1 MCLSC
6 GCGKPDDDH
15 GDSRNITMNDLKQ
28 AAEAAGTTPDKVVR
42 NIINGSGT
50 QMGQSNTSSSAQFP
64 QSNTESSG
72 SFLPADQPERH
83 PGQYAQQLGTES
95 GNDWQESQQM
105 GYTGHGGVQK
115 PNQD

>member
-15 GDSRNITMNDLKQ
+15 GDSRNITSSDLDR
-28 AAEAAGTTPDKVVR
+28 AAEAAGTSRDKIVQ
-42 NIINGSGT
+42 NIMNSSGIQQGTAGSP
-50 QMGQSNTSSSAQFP
+50 SSPAFP
-64 QSNTESSG
+64 QSNTNSSG
-72 SFLPADQPERH
+72 SFLPVDQPERH
-83 PGQYAQQLGTES
+83 PGQYAQRLGTES

-115 PNQD
+115 PNHD